1 MRAAPCASA
10 DDAVAVLEGRGDP
23 GRCFCQYFRFPHS
36 QYRTLSVDEL
46 KDRLVTRIAGPDVS
60 PGVVATLDGHPV
72 GWASVAPRSEFP
84 RMWAS
89 PSMAPPELE
98 ADLDDPGIWS
108 VTCFVVRT
116 GHRRQGIAGVL
127 LAAAVEHARA
137 SGAHTLEGYPLDPG
151 VGRFSSADLYRGTV
165 SLFLAAG
172 FDVVARP
179 KDDRAVVRLAL

>member
-1 MRAAPCASA
+1 M
-10 DDAVAVLEGRGDP
+10 
-23 GRCFCQYFRFPHS
+23 
-36 QYRTLSVDEL
+36 SVDEL
-46 KDRLVTRIAGPDVS
+46 KDRLVTRIAGPDAS
-60 PGVVATLDGHPV
+60 PGVVATLGRASRSAGRPWREVGVPADDGRV
-72 GWASVAPRSEFP
+72 RRWR
-84 RMWAS
+84 RRT
-89 PSMAPPELE
+89 LE

-137 SGAHTLEGYPLDPG
+137 SGAHTLEGYPLDPE

-165 SLFLAAG
+165 SLFEAAG

-179 KDDRAVVRLAL
+179 KGDRAVVRLAL